1 MEDTS
6 MSIYDNTITPT
17 YLYIKQHSI
26 TGLKYFGKTKSKDPI
41 KYKGSGTY
49 WKKHIN
55 KHGIEFVETIWL
67 SEPYTDKKLITEH
80 ALTFSKENNI
90 VDSTEW
96 ANLILENGLDGGGI
110 KGSPGIIPSA
120 ESRAKMSASQKG
132 KKQTA
137 ETVAQRIISNSGK
150 KRSVDVCLKISIANT
165 GKKWT
170 DTQREKLTGN
180 KRSEETRAKMAAAK
194 IGKHRLPF
202 SDETRAKMSAAQQN
216 ISAET
221 KAKMS
226 KPKSEETKL
235 RMSKAAKERV
245 YATITCP
252 FCEIAGKG
260 SNMVRYH
267 FDKCKQKIDKYHN
280 TVGISNAKA
289 FTLPSRKI

>member
-1 MEDTS
+1 

-120 ESRAKMSASQKG
+120 ESRAKMSA
-132 KKQTA
+132 
-137 ETVAQRIISNSGK
+137 
-150 KRSVDVCLKISIANT
+150 
-165 GKKWT
+165 
-170 DTQREKLTGN
+170 
-180 KRSEETRAKMAAAK
+180 
-194 IGKHRLPF
+194 
-202 SDETRAKMSAAQQN
+202 AQQN